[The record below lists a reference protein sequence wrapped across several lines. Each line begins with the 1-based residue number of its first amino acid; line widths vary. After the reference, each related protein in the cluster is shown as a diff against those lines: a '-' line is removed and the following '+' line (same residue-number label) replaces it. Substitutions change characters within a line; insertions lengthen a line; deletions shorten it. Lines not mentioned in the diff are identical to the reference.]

1 VTPRRG
7 AIDIRAVIMAGGS
20 GTRFWPLSRKRRP
33 KQFLPIVGSRS
44 MLEETAE
51 RIRPLIPRARIYTV
65 ANAAQTKVISRL
77 LPRIPKDN
85 LIVEPRAR
93 NTAPSLL
100 LATARVYRRNPRAV
114 VAVLPSDHLI
124 ADAPAFLKTLQA
136 AAAAA
141 LRTKALVT
149 FGIPPT
155 FPSTGYG
162 YIHFRRDGARTIGG
176 EAFHPVESFREKPDA
191 ATAAKF
197 LRSGDYFWNSGM
209 FVWRADAFADALA
222 RHAPALR
229 IFWDHI
235 LESLGAGPAGKR
247 RLAAVFDEV
256 PSISVDY
263 ALMEKAEDVLVAKGD
278 FGWSDVGAWSS
289 LADIW
294 PADGAGNAAKGEVAA
309 VDSGGTICYN
319 PGRLTALIG
328 VRDLVIVN
336 AGDALLVCRKDQDQR
351 VREIIELLSKKGRAE
366 LI

>member
-1 VTPRRG
+1 VTVRRG
-7 AIDIRAVIMAGGS
+7 ALDLRAVIMAGGS

-51 RIRPLIPRARIYTV
+51 RIRPLIPRTKVYTI
-65 ANAAQTKVISRL
+65 ADAAQTRVIGRL
-77 LPRIPKDN
+77 LPRIPREN

-100 LATARVYRRNPRAV
+100 LATARVHRKNPRAV

-124 ADAPAFLKTLQA
+124 ADAASFLKKLQA

-141 LRTKALVT
+141 FRTKALVT

-162 YIHFRRDGARTIGG
+162 YIHFRREGAKAIRG
-176 EAFHPVESFREKPDA
+176 EAFHRVESFREKPDA
-191 ATAAKF
+191 AKAAEF
-197 LRSGDYFWNSGM
+197 ILSGDYFWNSGM
-209 FVWRADAFADALA
+209 FVWRADAFAEALKNHAPELRVFWDRILDALRA
-222 RHAPALR
+222 GRA
-229 IFWDHI
+229 
-235 LESLGAGPAGKR
+235 GAKR
-247 RLAAVFDEV
+247 LSAVFDEI
-256 PSISVDY
+256 PSISIDY
-263 ALMEKAEDVLVAKGD
+263 ALMEKAEDVLVTKGD

-289 LADIW
+289 LAEIW
-294 PADGAGNAAKGEVAA
+294 DADTAGNAGKGEIAA
-309 VDSGGTICYN
+309 LDSQGTVCYN

-328 VRDLVIVN
+328 ARDLVIVN

-351 VREIIELLSKKGRAE
+351 VREIIEILGKMGRSD
-366 LI
+366 LV